1 MFTIVIVRLN
11 GVMKRMTSDFQ
22 REIRSVNCQFF
33 IFLFAY
39 LTRSIC
45 IITFEFTDIVNDEV
59 KYVVFLLA
67 AGISQLLPT
76 FTILLLHY
84 KAFGPKV
91 LKKEVF
97 NYEKNDTEIQEDGN
111 MLTQASIREY
121 CNLT

>member
-11 GVMKRMTSDFQ
+11 GVMKRMTGDFY

-33 IFLFAY
+33 VFLFAY

-45 IITFEFTDIVNDEV
+45 IITFEFTDIVNDKV

-67 AGISQLLPT
+67 AGISQLIPT

-84 KAFGPKV
+84 KAFSPRV
-91 LKKEVF
+91 LKQEVF
-97 NYEKNDTEIQEDGN
+97 DSEKIETEIQE
-111 MLTQASIREY
+111 
-121 CNLT
+121 